1 MNKFDTITIEEATE
15 CLIDYRGKTPP
26 KTNSGIRLITARVIK
41 DGRILEE
48 PKEFIAEDYYDEWM
62 GRGLPQQYDVLL
74 TTEAPLGE
82 TAILRY
88 PEKVALAQRVI
99 LLRAKKGKVHPLYL
113 LYSLQSTFTQ
123 SELLSRSSGT
133 TVIGIRQNE
142 LRQVRI
148 PIFPYT
154 TQCKIAAI
162 LSSYDD
168 LIENNLRRIKILE
181 EMAQALYREWF
192 VHYRFPGHEK
202 VRLVDSPLGKIPE
215 GWEVMNLGDLLI
227 DHIGGGWGKEEKDS
241 KHTCQAFVIRGT
253 DIPHVK
259 FIDIGNC
266 PLRFHSESNLCSR
279 KLQPGDLVY
288 EVSGGGKEQPVGR
301 VLLITE
307 KILAAFPGDVICA
320 SFCKRMTPNVDYINP
335 LILFYHLDNL
345 YKSERINQYQVQ
357 STGIKNLKFSIL
369 LENEFVTVPLL
380 KLQNQFIEIISPIK
394 EAQEN
399 FALRNTVIRRT
410 RDLLLPKLISGEL
423 DVSRLDIK
431 IPEELD

>member
-1 MNKFDTITIEEATE
+1 MNFISLKRNWIKTKLGNVAEEIRELVEPNKTEAYPYIGLEHIEQQTLKLKDVGSSDDVVSTKKVFKEGDILFGSLRPYFRKVVRPTFSGVCSTDITVIRAKDNTDTAFLYYFIASQDF
-15 CLIDYRGKTPP
+15 IDYS
-26 KTNSGIRLITARVIK
+26 TNI
-41 DGRILEE
+41 
-48 PKEFIAEDYYDEWM
+48 
-62 GRGLPQQYDVLL
+62 
-74 TTEAPLGE
+74 
-82 TAILRY
+82 
-88 PEKVALAQRVI
+88 
-99 LLRAKKGKVHPLYL
+99 
-113 LYSLQSTFTQ
+113 
-123 SELLSRSSGT
+123 SSGT
-133 TVIGIRQNE
+133 RMPRASWKVLSE
-142 LRQVRI
+142 SEWY
-148 PIFPYT
+148 FPPLS
-154 TQCKIAAI
+154 TQRKIASI
-162 LSSYDD
+162 LTAYDE

-202 VRLVDSPLGKIPE
+202 VRLVDSPLGKNPE